1 MLLSGGDPFILPLG
15 VLQLSAALEHGY
27 WYARSAEFMDQA
39 IVHLLVWM
47 RMPDEL
53 GHVNDATQHI
63 TQPIQVLDHERR
75 LSRRVRTGYPVH
87 EQLAPH
93 QRPLR

>member
-1 MLLSGGDPFILPLG
+1 
-15 VLQLSAALEHGY
+15 
-27 WYARSAEFMDQA
+27 
-39 IVHLLVWM
+39 M
-47 RMPDEL
+47 RMTHEL